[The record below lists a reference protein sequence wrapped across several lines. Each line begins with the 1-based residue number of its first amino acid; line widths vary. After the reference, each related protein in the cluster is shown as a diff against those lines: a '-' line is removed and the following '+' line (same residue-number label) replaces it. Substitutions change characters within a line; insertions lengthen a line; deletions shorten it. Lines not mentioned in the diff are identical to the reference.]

1 MFPGHCA
8 KGRSEESILQASF
21 MATQVAVATA
31 AQVGAGA
38 EYETGEKGAGGPS
51 FQWDWVV
58 VFPPTAA
65 KRIFVFEYVRPCNRG
80 ALSAMFE
87 CVGSFSLLC
96 VPDLGACF

>member
-8 KGRSEESILQASF
+8 KGRSEESILQASS

-51 FQWDWVV
+51 FPVGLGCR
-58 VFPPTAA
+58 F
-65 KRIFVFEYVRPCNRG
+65 
-80 ALSAMFE
+80 SADCCE
-87 CVGSFSLLC
+87 ENICV
-96 VPDLGACF
+96 